1 VGGKVLI
8 AGARVGFWLALLVL
22 AAAVAALLWYMVAM
36 PGQTWRGPLPPA
48 DDELQRLAGRLRSHV
63 QAVGAREHNVW
74 ALAELEAAA
83 AYIER
88 ELAAA
93 GHAVRH
99 EEFRSYVAPVRNV
112 LTEVRGGSRPDEIV
126 VVGAHYDS
134 VRGAPGANDNGSGVA
149 AVLELAYAFRD
160 WRPARTWRLVLF
172 VNEEPPFYQTD
183 QMGSRVHAAR
193 ARSRGERIVAM
204 YSLETI
210 GWYSDA
216 PGSQH
221 YPFPFSWFYP
231 DRGDFLAF
239 VGNLPSRGL
248 LHATVATFRT
258 HAQFPSDGVAAPAF
272 IPGVDWSDHGS
283 FWDAGYPA
291 LMVTDT
297 APYRYPHYHT
307 AQDTP
312 DKVDYERLARVV
324 RGLER
329 TFRALDAAL

>member
-1 VGGKVLI
+1 
-8 AGARVGFWLALLVL
+8 VGFWLALLVL

-36 PGQTWRGPLPPA
+36 PGRTWSGPLPPA
-48 DDELQRLAGRLRSHV
+48 DDDLQRLAGRLRSHV
-63 QAVGAREHNVW
+63 EAVGAREHNVW
-74 ALAELEAAA
+74 TLAELEAAA

-93 GHAVRH
+93 GHAVRR
-99 EEFRSYVAPVRNV
+99 EEFPSYVAPVRNL

-149 AVLELAYAFRD
+149 AVLELAHAFRD

-172 VNEEPPFYQTD
+172 VNEEPPFFTTD
-183 QMGSRVHAAR
+183 QMGSRVHAAG
-193 ARSRGERIVAM
+193 ARRRGERIVAM

-248 LHATVATFRT
+248 LHATVGAFRT
-258 HAQFPSDGVAAPAF
+258 YAQFPSDGVAAPAF

-283 FWDAGYPA
+283 FWAAGYPA

-297 APYRYPHYHT
+297 ALYRYPHYHT

>member
-1 VGGKVLI
+1 
-8 AGARVGFWLALLVL
+8 VGFWLALVL
-22 AAAVAALLWYMVAM
+22 GAAALAVLLWYMVAM
-36 PGQTWRGPLPPA
+36 PGRSWPGALPA
-48 DDELQRLAGRLRSHV
+48 LGDDERRLAGRLRTHV
-63 QAVGAREHNVW
+63 QAIGAREHNAW

-88 ELAAA
+88 ELTSA
-93 GHAVRH
+93 GHAVRR
-99 EEFRSYVAPVRNV
+99 EEFQSFVAPVRNV
-112 LTEVRGGSRPDEIV
+112 LVEVTGTTRPAEIV
-126 VVGAHYDS
+126 LVGAHYDS

-149 AVLELAYAFRD
+149 AVLELARAARE
-160 WRPARTWRLVLF
+160 WRPARTWRFVLF
-172 VNEEPPFYQTD
+172 VNEEPPFYKTG

-193 ARSRGERIVAM
+193 ARARGERIVAM

-216 PGSQH
+216 PGSQK

-248 LHATVATFRT
+248 LHATIAAFRT
-258 HAQFPSDGVAAPAF
+258 HAQFPSDGLAAPAF

-283 FWDAGYPA
+283 FWEAGYPA

-312 DKVDYERLARVV
+312 DKVDYERLAHVV

-329 TFRALDAAL
+329 TFRALDATLP

>member
-1 VGGKVLI
+1 MAALVALAVG
-8 AGARVGFWLALLVL
+8 
-22 AAAVAALLWYMVAM
+22 AAAAAWLLWYMVAM
-36 PGQTWRGPLPPA
+36 PGRSWSGPPPPPA
-48 DDELQRLAGRLRSHV
+48 DDARRLAERLRAHV
-63 QAVGAREHNVW
+63 GTIGAREHNVW

-83 AYIER
+83 DYIER
-88 ELAAA
+88 ELASA
-93 GHAVRH
+93 GYAVRR
-99 EEFRSYVAPVRNV
+99 EEFRSDIAPVRNV
-112 LTEVRGGSRPDEIV
+112 FAEIGGASRPDEIV
-126 VVGAHYDS
+126 LVGAHYDS

-149 AVLELAYAFRD
+149 AVLELAHAFRG
-160 WRPARTWRLVLF
+160 WRPARTWRLALF
-172 VNEEPPFYQTD
+172 VNEEPPFYKTG
-183 QMGSRVHAAR
+183 QMGSRVHAER

-216 PGSQH
+216 PGSQM

-239 VGNLPSRGL
+239 VANLPSRGL
-248 LHATVATFRT
+248 LHATIAAFRT
-258 HAQFPSDGVAAPAF
+258 HGEFPSDGLAAPAF

-291 LMVTDT
+291 LMITDT

-307 AQDTP
+307 ARDTP
-312 DKVDYERLARVV
+312 DKVGYEHLARVV

-329 TFRALDAAL
+329 TFRALDGAL